1 MNLQIYS
8 DPWEYGIVDNFL
20 SPDRF
25 NTIQDLARIEFEKYK
40 KVGSNTPTGKYTN
53 YVKDDLIPELTKE
66 FMSFQD
72 HRKYNKL
79 VKLNHWVIMSPNT
92 VYPCHIDN
100 SSRIHTSVLY
110 VAPEKNKGTILCD
123 NPSTNDNGDH
133 NQPDKP
139 SDREV
144 EIEWKPN
151 RLFAHNPRPK
161 TWHRFMSGDSERV
174 NLTVFFADPDKIQS
188 HRIDFDYFIDC
199 D

>member
-161 TWHRFMSGDSERV
+161 TWHRFMSGDNERV
-174 NLTVFFADPDKIQS
+174 NLTVFFADPDKILS
-188 HRIDFDYFIDC
+188 HRMDFDYFIDC

>member
-72 HRKYNKL
+72 HRK
-79 VKLNHWVIMSPNT
+79 
-92 VYPCHIDN
+92 
-100 SSRIHTSVLY
+100 
-110 VAPEKNKGTILCD
+110 
-123 NPSTNDNGDH
+123 
-133 NQPDKP
+133 
-139 SDREV
+139 
-144 EIEWKPN
+144 
-151 RLFAHNPRPK
+151 
-161 TWHRFMSGDSERV
+161 
-174 NLTVFFADPDKIQS
+174 
-188 HRIDFDYFIDC
+188 
-199 D
+199 